1 MTGLRTTLLATAAGV
16 VLAGG
21 LATVAQAGVS
31 TGTINGI
38 TFPVGIVPGGNQLDI
53 GSVYENAI
61 YGTGQ
66 ELMGMGL
73 VTQIYPTG
81 SSTATWSTGTNGVE
95 LAYVFSGYTSSTFTA
110 PTSSTPGSVTF
121 TGGTA
126 GFYTLPSTYDI
137 QSQSTLTAD
146 LNYIM
151 TNGTLWL
158 SANGA
163 VSNTGNVT
171 LSATTTAGGTGACT
185 LFVLC
190 GSGGGYYDVT
200 GGPAGASFATRT
212 FTNPYDVPSG
222 YSDIFFSSSFSQAS
236 SGAVI
241 GASGSVN
248 IAANAI
254 PEPMSLSLLVV
265 GLVGLVSARRRAF
278 LNS

>member
-21 LATVAQAGVS
+21 LSTVAQAGVS

-61 YGTGQ
+61 YKTGQ

-95 LAYVFSGYTSSTFTA
+95 LAYVFSGYTSSTFVA
-110 PTSSTPGSVTF
+110 PTTSTPGSVTF

-137 QSQSTLTAD
+137 LSQATLTAD
-146 LNYIM
+146 LNYIT

-163 VSNTGNVT
+163 VSGPGNET
-171 LSATTTAGGTGACT
+171 LSATTTAAGLSTTCASA
-185 LFVLC
+185 VLC

-212 FTNPYDVPSG
+212 FTNPYEPSG

-236 SGAVI
+236 SGALI